1 MGEQAGDLEKKWQDQ
16 FGGIVRFKAPLA
28 VGLRN
33 LLALHIFT
41 MASADL
47 PYEQE
52 DCLLVSDPK
61 AIQYVLQTSRYRF
74 VKPYDTRLLL
84 NTATG
89 KGVHGAEGNATTCLL
104 APHKIMKRANTKGAD
119 HHRQRRIL
127 LLAFGSHE
135 SQALIPVFKDSAQS
149 VRSHF
154 SALCFI
160 FIFLFYVLLACTAAS
175 RFLVTEPGPQN
186 H

>member
-1 MGEQAGDLEKKWQDQ
+1 MGEQAGDFEKKWQDQ

-104 APHKIMKRANTKGAD
+104 APHKIIDRANTKGAD
-119 HHRQRRIL
+119 HHRHSRAPTKKPAICEGENIMLRR
-127 LLAFGSHE
+127 
-135 SQALIPVFKDSAQS
+135 FKSEKAISSEGLD
-149 VRSHF
+149 R
-154 SALCFI
+154 
-160 FIFLFYVLLACTAAS
+160 
-175 RFLVTEPGPQN
+175 
-186 H
+186 